1 MDTALKIYIAITV
14 SAAILVG
21 WTAYTFVT
29 KFMALEVQAINLI
42 R

>member
-1 MDTALKIYIAITV
+1 MDTALKIYIGITLTI
-14 SAAILVG
+14 AALVG

-29 KFMALEVQAINLI
+29 KAMSQAQAFNVM